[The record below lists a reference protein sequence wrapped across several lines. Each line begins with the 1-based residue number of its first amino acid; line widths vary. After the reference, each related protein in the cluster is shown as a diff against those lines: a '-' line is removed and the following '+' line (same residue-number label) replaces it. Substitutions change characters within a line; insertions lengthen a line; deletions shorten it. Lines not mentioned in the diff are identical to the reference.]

1 MDRLKDLDTSSTTAV
16 MVPPV
21 HTGPEERKWWE
32 DKNPQSSSCAK
43 MHSKDQLKASTVRVR
58 LSKVTNCPLRA
69 TLPLVQ
75 LSEETLTKHQ
85 KKIVT
90 LQENLSNSS
99 VEECMFA
106 QEEEDC
112 GFCPHHLS
120 FKN

>member
-1 MDRLKDLDTSSTTAV
+1 MY
-16 MVPPV
+16 
-21 HTGPEERKWWE
+21 
-32 DKNPQSSSCAK
+32 
-43 MHSKDQLKASTVRVR
+43 SKDQLKASTVRVR

-85 KKIVT
+85 KKKIVT
-90 LQENLSNSS
+90 LQEDLSNSS
-99 VEECMFA
+99 AEECMFA

-120 FKN
+120 FKSYCTRL